1 MPNPVPV
8 YEYDIEVTE
17 IDPVPS
23 SRGDYCFEA
32 TVSRLERLHT
42 GTRQAIEPPKH
53 LFWGKDAAEA
63 RKKAHAVIRS
73 WIAEQGGVVVDSAS

>member
-1 MPNPVPV
+1 MSVSEPV
-8 YEYDIEVTE
+8 YEYEVEVTE

-32 TVSRLERLHT
+32 TVSRLERLHA
-42 GTRQAIEPPKH
+42 GTRQTVEPPRH

-63 RKKAHAVIRS
+63 RKKAHTVMQG
-73 WIAEQGGVVVDSAS
+73 WIAEQGGVVRSTK